1 MQHKEGVDYKAN
13 DDDSADSS
21 EISDFIGDF
30 GETIRV
36 FSHFLYSYQFNA
48 TAQNKVIGLTLS

>member
-1 MQHKEGVDYKAN
+1 MRHKEGVDYKAN

-30 GETIRV
+30 GEMGRII
-36 FSHFLYSYQFNA
+36 SHFLYSDQCGV
-48 TAQNKVIGLTLS
+48 TT